1 MKTNGF
7 IIDKGVLKAYIGN
20 PDITELVIPEGVVT
34 IQEGIFQEQVGR
46 SLTIRFPSSFESVS
60 PDAFKKGNISNL
72 DFSKCSKIKDFS
84 KIVLKGY
91 FNEVILP
98 TSIVKFAICDRNF
111 YVSKIK
117 VSDGEN
123 IYDFGD
129 FSHCKNLKEVSF
141 KGVNCSANTF
151 VLPDNLKTFEQGG
164 LSCQNIKISAK
175 SHLEKLDV
183 HDLNY
188 IGIPASVKELSTK
201 NVKYVFF
208 AKSALD
214 TRECASDAYSIDNVD
229 IENII
234 FKDEMSEKGVKY
246 FETSRGLVIT
256 DLDNDIAKFSSVPTE
271 YNNKKIIAFSMI
283 NPFENDNGY
292 YDEKLGAIKTEMKYM
307 VNQNLI
313 NSKELIK
320 TCYGKSSSGS
330 FKDIKSRKRWFLTL
344 GCGLLAFVICVL
356 ISFLINKKFE
366 PNSVAVGFYVF
377 LIVSVVAYFIFK
389 FTIKGEEWRKS
400 ELRTRFK
407 ETSVYKTID
416 EPYRLKAIEYISKE
430 INQSMKKARE
440 DAQKRYANEKFYDEV
455 LHGSKEERQRKELA
469 SKLDEIN
476 RNLRD
481 SNSSGS
487 YDLYDNN
494 GNKVGRI
501 DKKD

>member
-7 IIDKGVLKAYIGN
+7 IVDKGVLKAYIGN
-20 PDITELVIPEGVVT
+20 PDISELVIPEGVVK

-46 SLTIRFPSSFESVS
+46 SLTIRFPSTFESVS
-60 PDAFKKGNISNL
+60 PDAFKKGNVSNL
-72 DFSKCSKIKDFS
+72 DFGKCSKIKDFS
-84 KIVLKGY
+84 KIILKGY

-98 TSIVKFAICDRNF
+98 AGIVKFAISDSNF
-111 YVSKIK
+111 YISKIR
-117 VSDGEN
+117 VSDGKN
-123 IYDFGD
+123 IFDFGD
-129 FSHCKNLKEVSF
+129 LSHCKNLKEVSF
-141 KGVNCSANTF
+141 KGVFCSANTF
-151 VLPDNLKTFEQGG
+151 VLPDSLKNFEQGG

-229 IENII
+229 IENIT

-271 YNNKKIIAFSMI
+271 YDNKKIIAFSMI

-292 YDEKLGAIKTEMKYM
+292 YDEKLGSIKTEMKYM

-313 NSKELIK
+313 NSKDLITK
-320 TCYGKSSSGS
+320 CYSKSDGYS
-330 FKDIKSRKRWFLTL
+330 FDVKSRKRWLLTF
-344 GCGLLAFVICVL
+344 GCGLLAFVIYML
-356 ISFLINKKFE
+356 ISFCIHKKFIYQ
-366 PNSVAVGFYVF
+366 SIAIGFYVF
-377 LIVSVVAYFIFK
+377 LAVAVASYFIFK
-389 FTIKGEEWRKS
+389 YTMKGEEWRKS
-400 ELRTRFK
+400 ELRTRYK
-407 ETSVYKTID
+407 ETSVYKKID
-416 EPYRLKAIEYISKE
+416 EPYRLKAIVYITKE
-430 INQSMKKARE
+430 INESMKKARE

-494 GNKVGRI
+494 GNKVGRV